1 MIIPSPCDNN
11 KIQDIKKHIYDDAGA
26 LKLIYYRDL
35 SKSAQQHNLEAPNKK
50 MKNSPNDFIE
60 IANWITKNPV
70 TAQET
75 DSLGDVISMMSKNK
89 VSAVPIMNG
98 SVLAGVFTE
107 RDLVSAYASNKDDI
121 SDKQI
126 KTLMTT
132 DLITAQVH
140 DDYNDVYALMKGNNI
155 RHIPILED
163 DKLIGIVSM
172 RDLIHFYQNKL
183 ESDYVEARSMIDELK
198 RLIQLSADEV
208 LDNLFAEISL
218 YKELSLTDH
227 LTGLYNKRYFTMRIQ
242 EETARAKRYK
252 QELSLIFCDID
263 HFKRVNDEYGHHCG
277 DMVLKQAGQLLAGG
291 MGEFKVVT
299 RLRKSDIIARYGG
312 EEFVVIL
319 PETSAENAGIAAE
332 KMRVVIEK
340 SVMEIDGQSIKITMS
355 FGVAGM
361 CDKVNNS
368 DDLIKKADN
377 AMYEAKQLG
386 RNRVEID
393 QDC

>member
-1 MIIPSPCDNN
+1 MESSD
-11 KIQDIKKHIYDDAGA
+11 HE
-26 LKLIYYRDL
+26 
-35 SKSAQQHNLEAPNKK
+35 HV
-50 MKNSPNDFIE
+50 E
-60 IANWITKNPV
+60 IANWISQDPV

-75 DSLGDVISMMSKNK
+75 ESLGDVVNLMSKNK

-98 SVLAGVFTE
+98 SSLIGVFTE
-107 RDLVSAYASNKDDI
+107 RDLVSSYASNKENI
-121 SDKQI
+121 SDKPI

-132 DLITAQVH
+132 DLITAQVN
-140 DDYNDVYALMKGNNI
+140 DDYNIVYSLMKANNI
-155 RHIPILED
+155 RHIPILEN

-183 ESDYVEARSMIDELK
+183 ETDYVEARSMIDELK

-208 LDNLFAEISL
+208 LENLFAEISL

-277 DMVLKQAGQLLAGG
+277 DVVLRKAGQTLAGG
-291 MGEFKVVT
+291 MGELKVVT

-319 PETSAENAGIAAE
+319 PETTAENAGIAAE
-332 KMRVVIEK
+332 KMRSVIENT
-340 SVMEIDGQSIKITMS
+340 VMEIEGQSIKITMS

-361 CDKVNNS
+361 CDKVNTS

-377 AMYEAKQLG
+377 AMYEAKQRG

-393 QDC
+393 QDN